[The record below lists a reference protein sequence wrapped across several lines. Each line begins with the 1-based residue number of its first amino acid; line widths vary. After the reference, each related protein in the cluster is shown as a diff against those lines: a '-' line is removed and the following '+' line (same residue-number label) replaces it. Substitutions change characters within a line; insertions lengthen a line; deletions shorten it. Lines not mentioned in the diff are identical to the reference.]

1 MFFMIN
7 KISKI
12 AIISILSL
20 ALLFPATTMAADSYT
35 VEPGDTLWKIALKT
49 TTGVS
54 ELIEAN
60 PQLSNPNLIYPGQK
74 INIVINEE
82 YNQEQ
87 EVIRLVNKERAEVGL
102 PALKYDWELARV
114 AKYKS
119 RDMNNVGYFSHNSP
133 TYGSPFT
140 MMKDFGISYKSA
152 GENIARGQASAE
164 EVVNAWMNS
173 PGHRENILNEDFTHI
188 GVGYVDD
195 GRHWTQMFIK
205 K

>member
-1 MFFMIN
+1 MIN
-7 KISKI
+7 KVSKI

-60 PQLSNPNLIYPGQK
+60 PQLSNPDLIYPGQK

-82 YNQEQ
+82 YSQEQ
-87 EVIRLVNKERAEVGL
+87 EVIRLVNKERAEAGL

-119 RDMNNVGYFSHNSP
+119 KDMNNVGYFSHNSP

-173 PGHRENILNEDFTHI
+173 PGHRENILDGDFTHI

-195 GRHWTQMFIK
+195 GHHWTQMFIK

>member
-1 MFFMIN
+1 MIN

>member
-1 MFFMIN
+1 MSN

-12 AIISILSL
+12 AIISILSI

-87 EVIRLVNKERAEVGL
+87 EVIRLVNKERAEAGL

>member
-1 MFFMIN
+1 MIN

-60 PQLSNPNLIYPGQK
+60 PQLSNPDLIYPGQK
-74 INIVINEE
+74 IHIVINEE
-82 YNQEQ
+82 YSQEQ
-87 EVIRLVNKERAEVGL
+87 EVIRLVNKERAEAGL

-164 EVVNAWMNS
+164 VVVNAWMNS

-188 GVGYVDD
+188 GVGYVND

>member
-1 MFFMIN
+1 MIN

-12 AIISILSL
+12 AIISTLSL

-60 PQLSNPNLIYPGQK
+60 PQLSNPDLIYPGQQ
-74 INIVINEE
+74 INIVVNDEH
-82 YNQEQ
+82 NQEQ
-87 EVIRLVNKERAEVGL
+87 EVIRLVNKERAEAGL

-119 RDMNNVGYFSHNSP
+119 RDMNNVGYFSHDSP

-140 MMKDFGISYKSA
+140 MMKDFGISYNSA
-152 GENIARGQASAE
+152 GENIARGHASAE
-164 EVVNAWMNS
+164 EVVNGWMNS
-173 PGHRENILNEDFTHI
+173 SGHRANILSDDFTHI
-188 GVGYVDD
+188 GVGYVED

>member
-1 MFFMIN
+1 MIN

-60 PQLSNPNLIYPGQK
+60 PQLSNPDLIYPGQK
-74 INIVINEE
+74 INIVVNEE

-87 EVIRLVNKERAEVGL
+87 EVIRLVNKERAEAGL

-173 PGHRENILNEDFTHI
+173 PGHRKNILNENYTHI

-195 GRHWTQMFIK
+195 GHHWTQMFIK